1 MTAQQN
7 TSKWRP
13 DLSMTKNTAS
23 ASRLPPVGHP
33 SEENVFGKPFDVS
46 DIRLDPNAKN
56 RNRNQ
61 GSSLGARPDM
71 NIQHDKFS
79 RAPNSGMTRSIGVGS
94 NFPKDQGIQ
103 PMTPS
108 ISRNQG
114 PQREIKE
121 DSQVDITDEVS
132 NHDRGSV
139 SDYRPLQNMKMSQSR
154 YTANLSTGLEDSMQ

>member
-1 MTAQQN
+1 MTALQN

-13 DLSMTKNTAS
+13 DLSMAKNTAS

-33 SEENVFGKPFDVS
+33 TDENVFGKPFDVS

-56 RNRNQ
+56 RNRNA

-71 NIQHDKFS
+71 LLQHEKLS
-79 RAPNSGMTRSIGVGS
+79 RASNSGMTRSIGVGS
-94 NFPKDQGIQ
+94 NFPKNQGDQ

-108 ISRNQG
+108 ISRNLG
-114 PQREIKE
+114 PQLEIKE

-132 NHDRGSV
+132 NHDKGSV
-139 SDYRPLQNMKMSQSR
+139 SDYRPMQNMKMSQSR